1 MNKMFEMCKNAWNE
15 ACSQGYISENSSKEE
30 IEENAY
36 EILQFSFDD
45 VDGLSDEEFDECVNM
60 LISFLN

>member
-30 IEENAY
+30 I
-36 EILQFSFDD
+36 
-45 VDGLSDEEFDECVNM
+45 
-60 LISFLN
+60 